1 MFGFCLKLWQF
12 GTLID
17 DVTSADAM
25 LNGVDMQLSDDLKD
39 KAYDEA
45 RKLAVKKAL
54 DSCKEMA
61 EAANMR
67 CVVVYVF
74 ICSCCF

>member
-1 MFGFCLKLWQF
+1 
-12 GTLID
+12 
-17 DVTSADAM
+17 M